1 MNITKDIESRLIDA
15 LSLEELA
22 LCLIKK
28 QYRVSRV
35 SATTDPITIHD
46 GMNNLMEIR
55 PSNVTK
61 IDAAIVFDNGAMIVI
76 QKEVRENGI
85 S

>member
-1 MNITKDIESRLIDA
+1 MTNTKEVESKIIDS

-28 QYRVSRV
+28 QYHVSRV
-35 SATTDPITIHD
+35 SATTAPITIHD

-61 IDAAIVFDNGAMIVI
+61 IDAAIVFDNGAMIVVE
-76 QKEVRENGI
+76 KEVRKNGI

>member
-1 MNITKDIESRLIDA
+1 MNNPKDIQSRAIDA

-28 QYRVSRV
+28 QYHVSRV

-46 GMNNLMEIR
+46 GCNNIMVVK

-61 IDAAIVFDNGAMIVI
+61 IVAKIFLDGDTIIVI
-76 QKEVRENGI
+76 EKEVRKKGL

>member
-1 MNITKDIESRLIDA
+1 MNKANEIESRIIDA

-28 QYRVSRV
+28 QYHVSRV

-61 IDAAIVFDNGAMIVI
+61 IEAAIVLNNETMIVI
-76 QKEVRENGI
+76 EKEVRKNEL

>member
-1 MNITKDIESRLIDA
+1 LNKANEIESRIIDA

-28 QYRVSRV
+28 QYHVSRV
-35 SATTDPITIHD
+35 NET
-46 GMNNLMEIR
+46 
-55 PSNVTK
+55 
-61 IDAAIVFDNGAMIVI
+61 MIVI
-76 QKEVRENGI
+76 EKEVRKNEL